1 MIVKRFYDEKLA
13 QTSYLI
19 GCGARGTAI
28 VIDPNRDSA
37 QYTRAAEAEKVKIT
51 HVTETHIHA
60 DFVSGTRELAAATGA
75 TMYLSAEGGP
85 DWQYAFAGE
94 ARAKL
99 LRDGDAMKVG
109 NIVITAV
116 HTPGHT
122 PEHLSFLV
130 TDTAAADEPIA
141 AVTGDFVFVGDVGRP
156 DLLEKAAGVT
166 GTMDA
171 AARTLFASLQKFKRE
186 QPDWLQIWP
195 GHGAGS
201 ACGKGL
207 SAIPHSTVGYERR
220 FNWAFGI
227 NDEETF
233 VSAVL
238 DGQPEPPK
246 YFAQMKRINR
256 EGPPVLGGF
265 REPKQLPAEELASA
279 LDAGALVIDTRPAAV
294 FARGHVP
301 GTINIPL
308 GKSFNT
314 WAGWLVPYG
323 RNFYL
328 LGDEAHAAEAVG
340 DLAMIGLDSV
350 VGYFPSFAVAMW
362 ASGDRKL
369 ETIAQEDA
377 AGLAGRMKSGAVT
390 VIDVRARSE
399 WEAGH
404 LPGVPNIPLGY
415 LADRLD
421 EIPADRPVVLQCQS
435 GARSSIASSLLQARG
450 VKNVINLAGGFVG
463 WAAAGNPVEREGPV
477 GSAA

>member
-19 GCGARGTAI
+19 GCGARGAAI

-37 QYTRAAEAEKVKIT
+37 HYIRAAAAENVKIT

-75 TMYLSAEGGP
+75 TMCLSAEGGP
-85 DWQYAFAGE
+85 DWQYAFAKAGG
-94 ARAKL
+94 AKL
-99 LRDGDAMKVG
+99 LRDGDTMKVG
-109 NIVITAV
+109 NIVITAI

-122 PEHLSFLV
+122 PEHLTFLV

-156 DLLEKAAGVT
+156 DLLEKAAGIA

-207 SAIPHSTVGYERR
+207 SAVPHSTVGYERR
-220 FNWAFGI
+220 FNWAFDI
-227 NDEETF
+227 DDEETF
-233 VSAVL
+233 VRAVL
-238 DGQPEPPK
+238 EGQPEPPK

-256 EGPPVLGGF
+256 QGPPVLGKF
-265 REPKQLPAEELASA
+265 REPGQLPAEELGKT
-279 LDAGALVIDTRPAAV
+279 LDAGALVIDTRPAPV

-314 WAGWLVPYG
+314 WAGWLVPYD

-328 LGDEAHAAEAVG
+328 IADDAHAAEATR
-340 DLAMIGLDSV
+340 DLAMIGLDRV

-362 ASGDRKL
+362 ASGGRKL
-369 ETIAQEDA
+369 DTVAQEDSSR
-377 AGLAGRMKSGAVT
+377 LVGRMKTGAVN

-399 WEAGH
+399 WDAGH
-404 LPGVPNIPLGY
+404 IPGVPNIPLGRLPER
-415 LADRLD
+415 LA
-421 EIPADRPVVLQCQS
+421 EIPADRPVVLQCQT
-435 GARSSIASSLLQARG
+435 GARSAIAASLLQARG
-450 VKNVINLAGGFVG
+450 VKDVVNLTGGFVG
-463 WAAAGNPVEREGPV
+463 WEAAGNPVERETLA
-477 GSAA
+477 GSVA